1 MKIEDAARPAI
12 VVRETAGAGVLP
24 SGRAATHPGADRQGA
39 VGPSGAAAQPG
50 AAPTGPRPGTA
61 DLHIGAAAHTGSGGR
76 PMEDGILREG
86 AGGWYS
92 SDW

>member
-39 VGPSGAAAQPG
+39 VGPSGAAH
-50 AAPTGPRPGTA
+50 TGPRPGTA
-61 DLHIGAAAHTGSGGR
+61 DLHIGAVAHTGSGGR